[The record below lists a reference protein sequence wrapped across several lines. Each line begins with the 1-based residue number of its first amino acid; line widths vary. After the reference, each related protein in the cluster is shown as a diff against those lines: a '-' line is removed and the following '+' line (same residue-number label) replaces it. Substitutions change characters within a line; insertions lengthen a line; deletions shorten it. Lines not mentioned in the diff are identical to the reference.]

1 MSAKVLSNEKNIVTI
16 EIEVSAE
23 DFQKA
28 IKQSYNKSKNRF
40 SVQGFRKGKAPRKII
55 ESYYGKGIFYEDAI
69 DFAFPD
75 AYKSAL
81 EETDIKPITRPALD
95 KIDKVD
101 EEGATYIVKVG
112 VKPSVIL
119 KEYKGAEID
128 SLEAVIEEEDIV
140 AELKKMQEKNARMVT
155 DENAEAKLGDTVNID
170 YEGFVGDEAFEGGK
184 AEGHSLELGSNSFIP
199 GFEEQLVGIKT
210 GDSIDVKVTF
220 PEEYYSEDLKGKEAI
235 FKVKANEVQV
245 KELPELDDEFAKDV
259 SEFDTLRELKA
270 DTAAK
275 LKETKTQEL
284 RRNAEIAVLDFA
296 VENAEVD
303 VPYLMIEEE
312 VDGTI
317 DGYARQMEDQGISFE
332 DYLKYTGTTAKDFG
346 ENLKP
351 DVEKKIKSEFVLR
364 EVAEVEKLDVTDEE
378 IDDEIR
384 TFADAYKQDFDE
396 YKATVDE
403 GMTDYLKGNIKRK
416 KAIELLIDSA
426 KVK

>member
-155 DENAEAKLGDTVNID
+155 DE
-170 YEGFVGDEAFEGGK
+170 
-184 AEGHSLELGSNSFIP
+184 
-199 GFEEQLVGIKT
+199 
-210 GDSIDVKVTF
+210 
-220 PEEYYSEDLKGKEAI
+220 
-235 FKVKANEVQV
+235 
-245 KELPELDDEFAKDV
+245 
-259 SEFDTLRELKA
+259 
-270 DTAAK
+270 
-275 LKETKTQEL
+275 
-284 RRNAEIAVLDFA
+284 
-296 VENAEVD
+296 
-303 VPYLMIEEE
+303 
-312 VDGTI
+312 
-317 DGYARQMEDQGISFE
+317 
-332 DYLKYTGTTAKDFG
+332 
-346 ENLKP
+346 
-351 DVEKKIKSEFVLR
+351 
-364 EVAEVEKLDVTDEE
+364 
-378 IDDEIR
+378 
-384 TFADAYKQDFDE
+384 
-396 YKATVDE
+396 
-403 GMTDYLKGNIKRK
+403 
-416 KAIELLIDSA
+416 
-426 KVK
+426 